1 MLKGMFTS
9 TKFYGSGRI
18 IAILDGGFLALIL
31 LFLLSTALEQP
42 NFRWL

>member
-31 LFLLSTALEQP
+31 LFLLLDCIGTTK
-42 NFRWL
+42 F